1 MLYTRKGDCGTT
13 DLADGSRVPKTHPR
27 MVCVGTIDELSSFIG
42 WLLALMRQ
50 QLPAEA
56 LQPDVQLL
64 LNAQRR
70 CFALGALAA
79 AVPQPQG
86 LPDKADILALERAI
100 DAYAANYAASFR
112 GFVLPGGHPLA
123 AQCHV
128 CRTLVRRLER
138 ELLSA
143 GLFHAAETE
152 ADSAYETPAYV
163 NRLSDYLYALAKKS
177 MRSPA
182 VPKYRQPNL
191 NAHTVW
197 QQPGIHFTAQRLAQV
212 HRCPLFLLLGFKM
225 AKKR

>member
-112 GFVLPGGHPLA
+112 GFVLPGGILWRRNAMCVAPWCA
-123 AQCHV
+123 ASNANC
-128 CRTLVRRLER
+128 CRQGCFMQPKPRLILPTKRRP
-138 ELLSA
+138 
-143 GLFHAAETE
+143 T
-152 ADSAYETPAYV
+152 
-163 NRLSDYLYALAKKS
+163 
-177 MRSPA
+177 
-182 VPKYRQPNL
+182 
-191 NAHTVW
+191 
-197 QQPGIHFTAQRLAQV
+197 
-212 HRCPLFLLLGFKM
+212 
-225 AKKR
+225 